1 VIVEKPGFDFTLVI
15 VLQNGALTARLGS
28 ADFLRFLLS
37 KKKKGFKILLILF
50 DLIPFYLQFWLF
62 QNDF

>member
-28 ADFLRFLLS
+28 ADSDFFLAKRKKVS
-37 KKKKGFKILLILF
+37 KTKK
-50 DLIPFYLQFWLF
+50 
-62 QNDF
+62 NN

>member
-37 KKKKGFKILLILF
+37 KKKKGFKNKKTIKWPIHVICTTL
-50 DLIPFYLQFWLF
+50 
-62 QNDF
+62 